1 MKILRL
7 CIHNLNSIRGEEP
20 IWIDFSAT
28 PLLESG
34 IFAITGDTGAGKT
47 TILDG
52 LTLGL
57 YGKVHRNKEVKEVL
71 SYGATSCLAEV
82 EFETAQGIYRSKW
95 SIWRANKKIDGKLRG
110 PDRELAKW
118 NPETKAFDVIAKKI
132 REVDH
137 QVEEISG
144 LDYDR
149 FTRSVL
155 LSQGDFAAF
164 LKADARDRSDLL
176 ERITGTETYS
186 ELSIAAFEKHKEEQL
201 ALQALTTER
210 EGLELLDAASLKTLQ
225 ESLGEKKKEGE
236 ESKHKL
242 DALRLLVQQLMQK
255 VKLNQELQLLKQQ
268 QLRLQEEETALATTF
283 ESLALHQKAQP
294 HQISLQA
301 LQAQQQAVKTISE
314 DIQQLEEQLT
324 NLDKQKTETEVDLK
338 EQQTALTQ
346 QQLALPEAKEKI
358 EKAKKIDIQL
368 VERKAPLE
376 KKEALLVETAQE
388 VEQVLAQIKSLNIE
402 QQKANDSLETVNTY
416 LAENSHLA
424 KLAEDLPIIDLNKSQ
439 LRELLLEKKQ
449 LDKVQTGLNETIQTA
464 EEKLQQ
470 QIDEKKKLSQQ
481 LEVLSQAFGALSPN
495 DIPKTRAELLE
506 ILQQEI
512 ETLNT
517 QRENL
522 QQLFQLNEE
531 YQHLIDIL
539 GTYEEELDHL
549 RREEMSIH
557 KELMSSVEVLDAVR
571 KDLDYKQHVY
581 DLQQAHANYE
591 KDRQLLEEGTPC
603 PLCGATHHPLGIGNE
618 AAEKFIDKAKDEL
631 ASVKARYEVVYASHK
646 SLLKRQDGAE
656 FRIEQLAGNE
666 LKTTSGEVA
675 KQFQRILSYEEK
687 IAQVVP
693 RLEDSAYQ
701 LTRSSL
707 LKIRLEESSAR
718 VEAMRKTRGELL
730 QLQTKIEVL
739 EKQIDQ
745 LNEAHKE
752 GLHQV
757 EIQRERLQVNSS
769 AGAEN
774 TRKYEAKVAELNT
787 VLKAYDYQFELE
799 KAAALFTA
807 LQELYQVYVDQLAK
821 KQDLVSHLEKYSIQQ
836 EQLQAREKEKTTA
849 LKSLEEEIEAIRAEV
864 ESIQKERVTV
874 LGEQDPL
881 QLQNDLE
888 RRLHLQQEA
897 VHRIAQQVTR
907 FKTEEKSLDKRLAEQ
922 KAHLSAKRIEVDQ
935 ATTALNIK
943 AHESGFKNLESLQLA
958 LLDPADFQGKFNRRQ
973 EWERKTV
980 EVGQSIKD
988 TTADL
993 KTLDELPAS
1002 VDSLADLRLE
1012 ITAKETDFQ
1021 TLQQEIG
1028 GLGER
1033 VQRHFAQ
1040 TEKASALLKA
1050 IEAQEKE
1057 LSRWAKLNELI
1068 GQADGKKFRIFAQ
1081 GLTLN
1086 KLIFL
1091 ANQHLS
1097 QLNGRY
1103 LIQKS
1108 SDQDLEL
1115 MILDTYQ
1122 ADNLRSMNTLSGG
1135 ESFLVSLALAL
1146 ALSDLAGRRAQIQS
1160 LFIDEGFGTLDDNSL
1175 DLAITT
1181 LENLQANGKTIGV
1194 ISHVQA
1200 LKERIST
1207 QIKLVKKG
1215 SGFSTLEITAEG

>member
-7 CIHNLNSIRGEEP
+7 CLHNLNSIRGEEP
-20 IWIDFSAT
+20 IWIDFSTA

-57 YGKVHRNKEVKEVL
+57 YGKIHRNKEVKEVL

-118 NPETKAFDVIAKKI
+118 NPETREFDVIAKKI
-132 REVDH
+132 REVDQ

-186 ELSIAAFEKHKEEQL
+186 QLSIAAFEKHKEEQL

-210 EGLELLDAASLKTLQ
+210 EGLELLDEASLKALQ
-225 ESLGEKKKEGE
+225 ETLAQKQKDGE
-236 ESKHKL
+236 ENKRKL
-242 DALRLLVQQLMQK
+242 DAQRLVVQQLLQK
-255 VKLNQELQLLKQQ
+255 VKLNQELKLLEQQ
-268 QLRLQEEETALATTF
+268 QLRLQEEETALAATF

-294 HQISLQA
+294 HAIALQA
-301 LQAQQQAVKTISE
+301 LRAQQQAVKTISE
-314 DIQQLEEQLT
+314 DIQQLEEHLT
-324 NLDKQKTETEVDLK
+324 SLHAQKTETEVDLK
-338 EQQTALTQ
+338 QQQAALTQ

-376 KKEALLVETAQE
+376 KREALLVETAKE
-388 VEQVLAQIKSLNIE
+388 VEQVQTQIKSLQAE
-402 QQKANDSLETVNTY
+402 QEKASESLQMVNTY
-416 LAENSHLA
+416 LTANAHVA

-449 LDKVQTGLNETIQTA
+449 LDKTQAGLNDTIQLA

-470 QIDEKKKLSQQ
+470 QVDQKNKLIQQ
-481 LEVLSQAFGALSPN
+481 LDVLTQAFTALSPN
-495 DIPKTRAELLE
+495 DIPKNRAELLE

-549 RREEMSIH
+549 RHEEMSIH

-603 PLCGATHHPLGIGNE
+603 PLCGATHHPLRIGNE
-618 AAEKFIDKAKDEL
+618 TAEKFIDKAKDEL
-631 ASVKARYEVVYASHK
+631 AAIKARYEVVYGHHK

-693 RLEDSAYQ
+693 RIDDGAYQ

-718 VEAMRKTRGELL
+718 VEAMRKTRAELL

-757 EIQRERLQVNSS
+757 EIQKERLQVNVS
-769 AGAEN
+769 AGADN
-774 TRKYEAKVAELNT
+774 TKKYEAKVAELNT
-787 VLKAYDYQFELE
+787 VLQAYGYQFELE

-807 LQELYQVYVDQLAK
+807 LQEVHQEYVNQQSR
-821 KQDLVSHLEKYSIQQ
+821 KQDLVGHLEKYSMQL
-836 EQLQAREKEKTTA
+836 EQLHARQAEKTAA
-849 LKSLEEEIEAIRAEV
+849 LKSLEEEMTAMRAEV
-864 ESIQKERVTV
+864 ARIQKERATV

-888 RRLHLQQEA
+888 TQLHVQQEA
-897 VHRIAQQVTR
+897 VHRIVQQLTSL
-907 FKTEEKSLDKRLAEQ
+907 KTEEKSLNKRLTEQ
-922 KAHLSAKRIEVDQ
+922 KANLGTKSVEVDQ
-935 ATTALNIK
+935 EKASLNAK
-943 AHESGFKNLESLQLA
+943 AKESGFEDLETLEQA
-958 LLDPADFQGKFNRRQ
+958 LLDTVDYQQKLTQRQ
-973 EWERKTV
+973 DWERKTV

-993 KTLDELPAS
+993 ASLDELPAS

-1012 ITAKETDFQ
+1012 IAAQETAFQ

-1033 VQRHFAQ
+1033 VQRHFVQ
-1040 TEKASALLKA
+1040 TEKASTLLKA

-1057 LSRWAKLNELI
+1057 LARWAKLNELI

-1091 ANQHLS
+1091 ANQHLR

-1215 SGFSTLEITAEG
+1215 SGFSTVEITAEG

>member
-20 IWIDFSAT
+20 IWIDFSAS

-57 YGKVHRNKEVKEVL
+57 YGKIHRNKEVKEVL

-82 EFETAQGIYRSKW
+82 EFETAQGIFRAKW
-95 SIWRANKKIDGKLRG
+95 SIWRANQKIDGKLRG
-110 PDRELAKW
+110 PDRELSQW
-118 NPETKAFDVIAKKI
+118 NAETKEFEVIAKKI
-132 REVDH
+132 REVDQ
-137 QVEEISG
+137 QVEAISG

-186 ELSIAAFEKHKEEQL
+186 QLSIAAFEKHKEEQL
-201 ALQALTTER
+201 RLQSLITERDGLQLLDPDSLEELQQTLKEKELEGAQSKQAL
-210 EGLELLDAASLKTLQ
+210 DAQ
-225 ESLGEKKKEGE
+225 
-236 ESKHKL
+236 
-242 DALRLLVQQLMQK
+242 RLLLQQLMQK
-255 VKLNQELQLLKQQ
+255 EKLDHELNLLKQH
-268 QLRLQEEETALATTF
+268 QLRLQAEETALAATF
-283 ESLALHQKAQP
+283 DSLALHQKAQP
-294 HQISLQA
+294 HQIGLQA
-301 LQAQQQAVKTISE
+301 LQTLQQTSKTISE
-314 DIQQLEEQLT
+314 DIQQIDQQLT
-324 NLDKQKTETEVDLK
+324 ELATKKAQSEEGLKQ
-338 EQQTALTQ
+338 EQQTLTK
-346 QQLALPEAKEKI
+346 QLAALPEAKEKI
-358 EKAKKIDIQL
+358 EQAKKLDVQL
-368 VERKAPLE
+368 IERKAPLQSRE
-376 KKEALLVETAQE
+376 TVLATTKKEVDQISAQLDHFNLQHKEASQSLLAVE
-388 VEQVLAQIKSLNIE
+388 
-402 QQKANDSLETVNTY
+402 TY
-416 LAENSHLA
+416 LAENTHLA
-424 KLAEDLPIIDLNKSQ
+424 KLVEDLPIIELKKGQ
-439 LRELLLEKKQ
+439 LRELLLEKKDLDQVDSQ
-449 LDKVQTGLNETIQTA
+449 LTEVVRQA
-464 EEKLQQ
+464 EANLQQQLQKKEKLQLEL
-470 QIDEKKKLSQQ
+470 DALSD
-481 LEVLSQAFGALSPN
+481 SFAKLSPN
-495 DIPKTRAELLE
+495 DIPQNRAELLE
-506 ILQQEI
+506 LLQQEI
-512 ETLNT
+512 ESLNA

-522 QQLFQLNEE
+522 HQLFQLNEE
-531 YQHLIDIL
+531 YQHLIEVL
-539 GTYEEELDHL
+539 SGYEEELDHL
-549 RREEMSIH
+549 RREEWSIH

-603 PLCGATHHPLGIGNE
+603 PLCGATHHPLGIGEE
-618 AAEKFIDKAKDEL
+618 AAEKFIDKAKEEL
-631 ASVKARYEVVYASHK
+631 ATVKTQYELVYKSHK
-646 SLLKRQDGAE
+646 KLLQRQDSAE
-656 FRIEQLAGNE
+656 QRIEQLAGNE
-666 LKTTSGEVA
+666 LKTTSGDVA
-675 KQFQRILSYEEK
+675 KQFDRILSYEEK

-693 RLEDSAYQ
+693 RIDDGAYQ

-707 LKIRLEESSAR
+707 LKIKLEEFSAR
-718 VEAMRKTRGELL
+718 VEGMRKTRTDLL
-730 QLQTKIEVL
+730 QLQAKIEGI
-739 EKQIDQ
+739 EKEIKQ
-745 LNEAHKE
+745 LDEGQKE
-752 GLHQV
+752 GLHQL
-757 EIQRERLQVNSS
+757 EIQKERLQVNAKTST
-769 AGAEN
+769 EN
-774 TRKYEAKVAELNT
+774 AKKYELTVAELNA
-787 VLKAYDYQFELE
+787 VLKLYGYQFELE
-799 KAAALFTA
+799 KAAVLFTS
-807 LQELYQVYVDQLAK
+807 LQELHQKHVHQNTI
-821 KQDLVSHLEKYSIQQ
+821 KQELVSTLEKLSIQQ
-836 EQLQAREKEKTTA
+836 AQLKERSKEKEVA
-849 LKSLEEEIEAIRAEV
+849 VKSLEEEMQAMRQEV
-864 ESIQKERVTV
+864 DRIHKERAAV

-881 QLQNDLE
+881 QLQNQLE
-888 RRLHLQQEA
+888 EQLRLQQEA
-897 VHRIAQQVTR
+897 VNTIGQQVTALR
-907 FKTEEKSLDKRLAEQ
+907 TEEKSLHKHLEAQQASLANKLTEVEQ
-922 KAHLSAKRIEVDQ
+922 EEAALIEKVM
-935 ATTALNIK
+935 K
-943 AHESGFKNLESLQLA
+943 SGFENLNTLEAA
-958 LLDPADFQGKFNRRQ
+958 LLTPEDFQQKLTKRQ
-973 EWERKTV
+973 DWERKTV

-988 TTADL
+988 TQEDL
-993 KTLDELPAS
+993 KQLEEIAVSTA
-1002 VDSLADLRLE
+1002 SLAELQQE
-1012 ITAKETDFQ
+1012 VEATEAAFQ
-1021 TLQQEIG
+1021 ALQQEIG
-1028 GLGER
+1028 ALRER

-1040 TEKASALLKA
+1040 TEKATALLA
-1050 IEAQEKE
+1050 GIETQERE
-1057 LSRWAKLNELI
+1057 LLRWAKLNDLI

-1115 MILDTYQ
+1115 LILDTYQ

-1215 SGFSTLEITAEG
+1215 SGFSTVEITAEG